1 MGPKVAA
8 RDTIKVHEGG
18 LYMGHVKFHERC
30 SLAVVCVLALSA
42 GAFAADHP
50 KEGLV
55 DAQFKAMDTD
65 GDGKLSPDEH
75 AAGAKRMFAAMD
87 ADKDGT
93 VTIAEMD
100 AAHKNVA
107 GKEAKSTDL
116 SSVEK
121 IKVVDKNGDGLLSA
135 EEHAAG
141 SKRMFN
147 TMDVDK
153 DGFLSRAELMAGHA
167 KMLKKSEP

>member
-1 MGPKVAA
+1 
-8 RDTIKVHEGG
+8 
-18 LYMGHVKFHERC
+18 
-30 SLAVVCVLALSA
+30 
-42 GAFAADHP
+42 
-50 KEGLV
+50 
-55 DAQFKAMDTD
+55 MDTD

-75 AAGAKRMFAAMD
+75 AAGAKRMFDAMD

-100 AAHKNVA
+100 AVHKNA
-107 GKEAKSTDL
+107 PGKEPKSSDL

-141 SKRMFN
+141 SRRMFSK
-147 TMDVDK
+147 MDIDR
-153 DGFLSRAELMAGHA
+153 DGFLSRAELTAGHE
-167 KMLKKSEP
+167 KMLKKTER

>member
-1 MGPKVAA
+1 M
-8 RDTIKVHEGG
+8 R
-18 LYMGHVKFHERC
+18 YMQELERYN
-30 SLAVVCVLALSA
+30 LAILCVCALSG
-42 GAFAADHP
+42 GALAADHP
-50 KEGLV
+50 SEGLI

-75 AAGAKRMFAAMD
+75 AAGAKRMFDAMD
-87 ADKDGT
+87 VDKDGT

-100 AAHKNVA
+100 AVHKNVP
-107 GKEAKSTDL
+107 GKEPRNSDL

-141 SKRMFN
+141 SRKMFSK
-147 TMDVDK
+147 MDTDR
-153 DGFLSRAELMAGHA
+153 DGFLSRAELTAGHE
-167 KMLKKSEP
+167 KMLKKTER